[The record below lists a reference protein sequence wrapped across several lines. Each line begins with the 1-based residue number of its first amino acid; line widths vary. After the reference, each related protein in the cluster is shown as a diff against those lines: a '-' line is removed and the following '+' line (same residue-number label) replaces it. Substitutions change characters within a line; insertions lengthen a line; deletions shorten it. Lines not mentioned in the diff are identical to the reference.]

1 MNIQWYPGHMTKAR
15 RMIQENLKLV
25 DIVIELVDARIPL
38 SSRNPDID
46 DILSRKPRLLAMNK
60 CDLADPKVNDE
71 WVDWFN
77 QNGLSVLLV
86 DSISG
91 KGLSNIPSSIQQ
103 ILKEKIIRNKNKGI
117 INRTIK
123 VMVVGIP
130 NVGKSSFINKLAKK
144 ASAKTGD
151 KPGVTRGKQWIRLK
165 SGYELLD
172 TPGILWPKF
181 QDPEIGKKLA
191 YTGAIKDDIID
202 IEEVTCSLLEF
213 LRDYYPKNLKLR
225 YKLDQI
231 DGLKGF
237 ELLYNIGKKR
247 GCIVAGGE
255 VDIFRTAGIILDE
268 FRGAKIGNISLEKPK
283 KNMDEL

>member
-1 MNIQWYPGHMTKAR
+1 
-15 RMIQENLKLV
+15 
-25 DIVIELVDARIPL
+25 
-38 SSRNPDID
+38 
-46 DILSRKPRLLAMNK
+46 MNK